1 MKLKKAHLYGFG
13 KHKERTFHFTDRSR
27 VEGLNEA
34 GKSSL
39 FEGILQILF
48 GFPTRGA
55 SNRLEPLDGG
65 RYGGWLQVEFDGV
78 DYKIERVEGKSAGNV
93 SVEREGLYIGDE
105 IFLQQLLKGLT
116 RDQVESVFV
125 FDLFDL
131 QKLHQLSQE
140 DLTELFFASGT
151 TGENPFAALRKSAI
165 KESQALYKP
174 GGRKPVINQQLEKV
188 KNLEKKLQESHKQEQ
203 NYNLLKAKQ
212 LQLEQESTVLE
223 IQLRQARA
231 LLFEAEEQEALQ
243 PLFDELENLQRH
255 TATTTLVEEH
265 DQQSERRL
273 VESLQD
279 VSWKLQQLPSIEWD
293 QEKLASVDDRL
304 QQLDEFLD
312 YETRWREQ
320 QAKLAELEEQLEMI
334 VREQQPLV
342 ATLSI
347 SAVDLETK
355 VENYDVSFSKEQQ
368 LDELLSSTKKQL
380 NPVTALLTALSIG
393 TIVAGLIVNQIM
405 FYVVAIML
413 LVITFVLPAKKNQ
426 SSTNASEVEE
436 FFKPYGIS
444 YPTEYRAS
452 DVFQAIR
459 KLQQLQLNYRAS
471 EQRLQEV
478 LSQQQAMQR
487 CFPNSWSNG
496 KQLDNAFR
504 EARVEQS
511 KLYEVKKELQLL
523 QTESLH
529 QQRQSQELQ
538 TKQKFIENELH
549 EIYSRYDIATPEEFQ
564 QLVRLT
570 HEEQKRHNRLAEL
583 SERLQGRERKEL
595 TKSALFVQV
604 EELQQKV
611 EETTKELVT
620 IKQQLEL
627 LLSDEQKGIL
637 LQKLELER
645 SALHN
650 LVVDF
655 TAWRALENQIE
666 KRYAYYHEEIFPIT
680 LKRASTLFA
689 IFSAGAYEA
698 LQYQDERFNAL
709 SKQGVRF
716 EIKQLSQATKEQAYL
731 ALRFALAEEL
741 SKKKPFLIL
750 MDDPF
755 VHFDANRF
763 KQVVQWLVSN
773 DNHLPFVYFTCHPE
787 WLSSDT
793 STTRVHLET
802 EGSKS

>member
-1 MKLKKAHLYGFG
+1 MKLKIAHLYGFG
-13 KHKERTFHFTDRSR
+13 KHKERTFHFTDRSL
-27 VEGLNEA
+27 VEGFNEA

-39 FEGILQILF
+39 YEGILQILF

-55 SNRLEPLDGG
+55 TNRLEPLDGG
-65 RYGGWLQVEFDGV
+65 RYGGWLLVEFEGV

-93 SVEREGLYIGDE
+93 SVERDGLYVGDE

-151 TGENPFAALRKSAI
+151 TGENPFASLRKDAG

-203 NYNLLKAKQ
+203 SYNLLKAKQ
-212 LQLEQESTVLE
+212 LQLEQESSVLE
-223 IQLRQARA
+223 KQLRQSRA
-231 LLFEAEEQEALQ
+231 LLYEAEEQEALQ

-255 TATTTLVEEH
+255 SITSTLVEEH
-265 DQQSERRL
+265 DQQTQRRL
-273 VESLQD
+273 TESLQD
-279 VSWKLQQLPSIEWD
+279 VSWKLQQLPVIEWD
-293 QEKLASVDDRL
+293 REKLASVNERL

-320 QAKLAELEEQLEMI
+320 QAKLAELEEQLEMV

-380 NPVTALLTALSIG
+380 NPLTSFLTMLSIG
-393 TIVAGLIVNQIM
+393 SIVAGMLLDQLIFLVI
-405 FYVVAIML
+405 AIML
-413 LVITFVLPAKKNQ
+413 LVVTFVLPTKKKQ
-426 SSTNASEVEE
+426 VPTNTSDIET
-436 FFKPYGIS
+436 FFKPYGIK
-444 YPTEYRAS
+444 YPTDYRAS

-459 KLQQLQLNYRAS
+459 KLQQLQLNYRGA

-487 CFPNSWSNG
+487 RFPNSWSNK
-496 KQLDNAFR
+496 KQLDSAFR
-504 EARVEQS
+504 EARMEQS
-511 KLYEVKKELQLL
+511 KLYEVKKELQLR

-529 QQRQSQELQ
+529 QDRQKQELDN
-538 TKQKFIENELH
+538 KRLVIESELQDLLR
-549 EIYSRYDIATPEEFQ
+549 RYNTATPEEFQ

-570 HEEQKRHNRLAEL
+570 HEEQKRQNRVAEL
-583 SERLQGRERKEL
+583 TERLQGRERKDL

-604 EELQQKV
+604 EDLQQKV
-611 EETTKELVT
+611 EETTKALVT
-620 IKQQLEL
+620 TKQQLEL
-627 LLSDEQKGIL
+627 LLSDEQKGSL
-637 LQKLELER
+637 LQELELER
-645 SALHN
+645 SVLHD
-650 LVVDF
+650 LVVDY

-666 KRYAYYHEEIFPIT
+666 KRYAYYHDEIFPTT
-680 LKRASTLFA
+680 LKRASALFVV
-689 IFSAGAYEA
+689 FTAGAYQT
-698 LQYQDERFNAL
+698 LQYHDGRFSAL

-763 KQVVQWLVSN
+763 QQVVQWLVSN

-802 EGSKS
+802 EGSKL

>member
-1 MKLKKAHLYGFG
+1 MKLKTAHLYGFG
-13 KHKERTFHFTDRSR
+13 KHRERTFHFTERSL
-27 VEGLNEA
+27 VEGFNEA

-39 FEGILQILF
+39 YEGILQILF

-55 SNRLEPLDGG
+55 TNRLEPLDGG
-65 RYGGWLQVEFDGV
+65 RYGGWLLVEFEGV

-93 SVEREGLYIGDE
+93 SIERDGLYIGDE
-105 IFLQQLLKGLT
+105 LLLHQLLKGLT

-131 QKLHQLSQE
+131 QKLHQLSQD
-140 DLTELFFASGT
+140 DLTELFFATGT
-151 TGENPFAALRKSAI
+151 TGENPYAALRKDAV

-174 GGRKPVINQQLEKV
+174 GGRKPVLNQQLEKV
-188 KNLEKKLQESHKQEQ
+188 KSLEKKLQESHKQEQ
-203 NYNLLKAKQ
+203 SYNLLQAKQ
-212 LQLEQESTVLE
+212 LQIEEESSILEKQF
-223 IQLRQARA
+223 RQSRA

-243 PLFDELENLQRH
+243 PLFTELENLQSH
-255 TATTTLVEEH
+255 TVDSPLVEEQ
-265 DQQSERRL
+265 DQQTQRRL
-273 VESLQD
+273 AESLQD
-279 VSWKLQQLPSIEWD
+279 VSWKLQQLPTIEWD
-293 QEKLASVDDRL
+293 REKLVRINDRL

-312 YETRWREQ
+312 YEMRWREQ

-355 VENYDVSFSKEQQ
+355 VEDYDVSFSKEQQ
-368 LDELLSSTKKQL
+368 LDALLSVTKKQL
-380 NPVTALLTALSIG
+380 NPLTTLLTTLSMG
-393 TIVAGLIVNQIM
+393 SIVAG
-405 FYVVAIML
+405 ML
-413 LVITFVLPAKKNQ
+413 LDQFVFLLIAILLLGLTIALPVKEKH
-426 SSTNASEVEE
+426 SSLNGTEVEN
-436 FFKPYGIS
+436 FFKPYGIT
-444 YPTEYRAS
+444 YPTDYRAS
-452 DVFQAIR
+452 DVFLAIR
-459 KLQQLQLNYRAS
+459 KLQQLQISYKAT

-487 CFPNSWSNG
+487 LFPTTWRGG
-496 KQLDNAFR
+496 KQVDTAFR
-504 EARVEQS
+504 EARAEQS
-511 KLYEVKKELQLL
+511 KLYELKKELQLL
-523 QTESLH
+523 QSEALH
-529 QQRQSQELQ
+529 LERQRQQFES
-538 TKQKFIENELH
+538 KRNGIETQLH
-549 EIYSRYDIATPEEFQ
+549 ELYNRYEIATSEEFQ
-564 QLVRLT
+564 QLVRFT
-570 HEEQKRHNRLAEL
+570 HEENSRQSRLKEL
-583 SERLQGRERKEL
+583 STRLQGKERKEL
-595 TKSALFVQV
+595 TKSALFLEV

-611 EETTKELVT
+611 EETTKALVT

-637 LQKLELER
+637 LQELEIER
-645 SALHN
+645 AVLHK
-650 LVVDF
+650 LVVDYA
-655 TAWRALENQIE
+655 AWRALETQIE

-680 LKRASTLFA
+680 LKRASALFEV
-689 IFSAGAYEA
+689 FTAGAYQA
-698 LQYQDERFNAL
+698 LQYQDGRFSAF
-709 SKQGVRF
+709 SKQGTRF

-741 SKKKPFLIL
+741 SKKSPFFLL

-763 KQVVQWLVSN
+763 QQVVQWLVSN